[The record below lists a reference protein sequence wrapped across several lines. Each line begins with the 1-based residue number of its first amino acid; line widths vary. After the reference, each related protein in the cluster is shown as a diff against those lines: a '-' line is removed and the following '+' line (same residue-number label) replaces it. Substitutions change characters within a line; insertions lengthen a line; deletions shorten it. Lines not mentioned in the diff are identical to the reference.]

1 MRNIILLIILLA
13 TSVCRAQSYKLFTT
27 DQELS
32 SSLIN
37 HIYQDSN
44 GMIWVATEDGLHRY
58 DGAKFTIY
66 KHHPE
71 DNYSLSHNYVRRI
84 FEDSQGNIYV
94 GNTTYVPCP
103 DEITAETLD
112 AALRQQTR
120 FP

>member
-1 MRNIILLIILLA
+1 MRNIILLILLLA
-13 TSVCRAQSYKLFTT
+13 TSVCHAQSYKLFTT

-84 FEDSQGNIYV
+84 FEDSQA
-94 GNTTYVPCP
+94 TSMW
-103 DEITAETLD
+103 
-112 AALRQQTR
+112 ALTMACNYTMPLPTNSVKR
-120 FP
+120 P